1 MDSGRGGSRAAHHL
15 SNIAQS
21 LTRGVRVGGSRAAPT
36 LLMFLLATSCSHAPP
51 SLTPKANSRAERTLA
66 ADLDRIFGAPVME
79 QGLWG
84 VEVRSI
90 DSGRVLYAL
99 NAHKLMMPA
108 SNMKIVTLAA
118 AAETLGWDYRFK
130 TTLESDADIVEGV
143 LKGNLVVRGS
153 GDPTINSRGERARAL
168 FDEWTAGIRAAGITR
183 IDGNIVADASAF
195 DSRGLGQGWS
205 WDYLEAGYAAPS
217 SALEFNENIA
227 TLTVR
232 PGVKAGDEAQ
242 LELPPST
249 GLALLHHV
257 VTGEAGT
264 ATTIGFEVVPG
275 SNNLDVTGS
284 IAADAKPATREVAV
298 ANPPLYFAHGL
309 TLALIERG
317 IPVRG
322 IPVVFQRS
330 PLLAPLPRT
339 TIVESQSPPLR
350 EIATTMMKVSQNLYA
365 ETLLK
370 AIGAAGGTTGTAN
383 GGRAAAQKIFE
394 GWGILPGSYVQAD
407 GSGLSRYDF
416 VTADMIATL
425 LERMH
430 KDPKHHDA
438 FLATLPVAGKDGTI
452 STRMKNTRAE
462 GNAAAKTGSISNVR
476 ALSGYVRTQDGETL
490 VFSILANSFTIP
502 AATVNWIADVAVERM
517 ANYSRR

>member
-1 MDSGRGGSRAAHHL
+1 
-15 SNIAQS
+15 
-21 LTRGVRVGGSRAAPT
+21 
-36 LLMFLLATSCSHAPP
+36 
-51 SLTPKANSRAERTLA
+51 
-66 ADLDRIFGAPVME
+66 ME

-84 VEVRSI
+84 VQVRSL
-90 DSGRVLYAL
+90 DNGRILYAL
-99 NAHKLMMPA
+99 NARKLMMPA

-118 AAETLGWDYRFK
+118 AAEALGWDYRFK
-130 TTLESDADIVEGV
+130 TTLEADDDVESGA
-143 LKGNLVVRGS
+143 LKGNLIVRGG
-153 GDPTINSRGERARAL
+153 GDPTINSRDNRARAV
-168 FDEWTAGIRAAGITR
+168 FDEWAAALKAKGITR
-183 IDGNIVADASAF
+183 INGNIVADASAF
-195 DSRGLGQGWS
+195 DGRGLGQGWS

-217 SALEFNENIA
+217 SALELNENIA
-227 TLTVR
+227 TLTIR
-232 PGVKAGDEAQ
+232 PGAKAGDAAQ

-249 GLALLHHV
+249 GLGLLHHV

-264 ATTIGFEVVPG
+264 ATAINLERV
-275 SNNLDVTGS
+275 SDSSNLDVTGS

-298 ANPPLYFAHGL
+298 MNPAMYFAHAL

-317 IPVRG
+317 IAVRG
-322 IPVVFQRS
+322 VPKVFQPS
-330 PLLAPLPRT
+330 TLLTPLPRT

-350 EIATTMMKVSQNLYA
+350 DIATTMMKVSQNLYA

-370 AIGAAGGTTGTAN
+370 AIGTAGGATGTAG

>member
-1 MDSGRGGSRAAHHL
+1 VARGAA
-15 SNIAQS
+15 AS
-21 LTRGVRVGGSRAAPT
+21 LLVVAGCTHAAPVV
-36 LLMFLLATSCSHAPP
+36 S
-51 SLTPKANSRAERTLA
+51 PKANPRAERALKS
-66 ADLDRIFGAPVME
+66 DLDRIFGAPAME

-84 VEVRSI
+84 VEVKSLET
-90 DSGRVLYAL
+90 GRVLYAL
-99 NAHKLMMPA
+99 NARKLMMPA

-130 TTLESDADIVEGV
+130 TTLESDAEIQGGA
-143 LKGNLVVRGS
+143 LKGNLIVRGG
-153 GDPTINSRGERARAL
+153 GDPTINSRENRARAL
-168 FDEWTAGIRAAGITR
+168 FDEWAAALTAAGVTR

-217 SALEFNENIA
+217 SALEFNENVA

-232 PGVKAGDEAQ
+232 PGGKPGDAAQ

-249 GLALLHHV
+249 GLGLVHHV
-257 VTGEAGT
+257 VTGDAGT
-264 ATTIGFEVVPG
+264 ATAIGFERVPD
-275 SNNLDVTGS
+275 SNYLDVTGS
-284 IAADAKPATREVAV
+284 IAADAKPATRDVAV
-298 ANPPLYFAHGL
+298 ANPALYFAHSL

-330 PLLAPLPRT
+330 SLLAPLPRT
-339 TIVESQSPPLR
+339 AIVESPSPPLR

-370 AIGAAGGTTGTAN
+370 AVGAAGGATGTAN
-383 GGRAAAQKIFE
+383 AGRAAAQKIFE
-394 GWGILPGSYVQAD
+394 AWGIRPDSYVQAD

-416 VTADMIATL
+416 VTAEMIATL
-425 LERMH
+425 LERMY
-430 KDPKHHDA
+430 KDPRHHDA
-438 FLATLPVAGKDGTI
+438 FVATLPIAGKDGTI

-462 GNAAAKTGSISNVR
+462 ANAVAKTGSIANVR
-476 ALSGYVRTQDGETL
+476 ALSGYVRTRDGETV

-502 AATVNWIADVAVERM
+502 AATVNWIADLAVETL
-517 ANYSRR
+517 ANHTRR

>member
-1 MDSGRGGSRAAHHL
+1 LVVAGC
-15 SNIAQS
+15 
-21 LTRGVRVGGSRAAPT
+21 T
-36 LLMFLLATSCSHAPP
+36 HAPP
-51 SLTPKANSRAERTLA
+51 TITPKPNPRAERALA
-66 ADLDRIFGAPVME
+66 SDLNRIFNAPVME

-84 VEVRSI
+84 VEVKSL
-90 DSGRVLYAL
+90 DTGRVLYAL
-99 NAHKLMMPA
+99 NARKLMMPA

-118 AAETLGWDYRFK
+118 AAEALGWDHRFK
-130 TTLESDADIVEGV
+130 TTLETDAEIVDGA
-143 LKGNLVVRGS
+143 LKGDLVVRGG
-153 GDPTINSRGERARAL
+153 GDPTINSRGSRARAV
-168 FDEWTAGIRAAGITR
+168 FDEWAAGIKAAGIAR

-195 DSRGLGQGWS
+195 DGRGLGQGWS

-232 PGVKAGDEAQ
+232 PGAKPGDAAR

-249 GLALLHHV
+249 GLGLLHRV

-264 ATTIGFEVVPG
+264 ATTINFELVPG
-275 SNNLDVTGS
+275 SNNLDVSGS
-284 IAADAKPATREVAV
+284 IAAGAQPATRDVAV
-298 ANPPLYFAHGL
+298 GNPPLYFAHAL

-330 PLLAPLPRT
+330 TLLSPLPRT
-339 TIVESQSPPLR
+339 AIVESQSPPLR

-370 AIGAAGGTTGTAN
+370 AIGAAGGATGTASA
-383 GGRAAAQKIFE
+383 GRAASQKIFE
-394 GWGILPGSYVQAD
+394 AWGIPPGSYVQAD

-416 VTADMIATL
+416 LTAEMIVTL

-430 KDPKHHDA
+430 KDQKHRDA
-438 FLATLPVAGKDGTI
+438 FLATLPIAGKDGTI

-462 GNAAAKTGSISNVR
+462 GNAVAKTGSISNVR

-502 AATVNWIADVAVERM
+502 ATTVNWIADLAVEAL

>member
-1 MDSGRGGSRAAHHL
+1 
-15 SNIAQS
+15 
-21 LTRGVRVGGSRAAPT
+21 V
-36 LLMFLLATSCSHAPP
+36 ATGCSHAAPA
-51 SLTPKANSRAERTLA
+51 TVPKPNARAERALA
-66 ADLDRIFGAPVME
+66 SDLNRIFNAPVME

-84 VEVRSI
+84 VEVKSL
-90 DSGRVLYAL
+90 DTGRVLYAL
-99 NAHKLMMPA
+99 NARKLMMPA

-118 AAETLGWDYRFK
+118 AAEALGWDYRFK
-130 TTLESDADIVEGV
+130 TTLETDAEIQEGA
-143 LKGNLVVRGS
+143 LKGNLIVRGG
-153 GDPTINSRGERARAL
+153 GDPTINSRENRARAL
-168 FDEWTAGIRAAGITR
+168 FDQWAAALKAAGITR
-183 IDGNIVADASAF
+183 IEGNIVADASAF

-232 PGVKAGDEAQ
+232 PGAKPGDAAQ

-249 GLALLHHV
+249 GLGLLHHV
-257 VTGEAGT
+257 VTGD
-264 ATTIGFEVVPG
+264 PG
-275 SNNLDVTGS
+275 SPARIAFERVPDSNYLDVTGS
-284 IAADAKPATREVAV
+284 IASDASPATREVAV
-298 ANPPLYFAHGL
+298 ANPPLYFAHAL

-330 PLLAPLPRT
+330 TLLSSLPRT
-339 TIVESQSPPLR
+339 TIVESPSPPLR
-350 EIATTMMKVSQNLYA
+350 DIATTMMKVSQNLYA

-370 AIGAAGGTTGTAN
+370 ALALPGGAIGTASA
-383 GGRAAAQKIFE
+383 GRAAAQKIFE
-394 GWGILPGSYVQAD
+394 GWGVQPGSYVHAD
-407 GSGLSRYDF
+407 GSGLSRYGF
-416 VTADMIATL
+416 VTADMIVTL

-430 KDPKHHDA
+430 KDPRHHDA
-438 FLATLPVAGKDGTI
+438 FLATLPIAGRDGTI
-452 STRMKNTRAE
+452 STRLKNTRAE
-462 GNAAAKTGSISNVR
+462 GNAVAKTGSISNVR

-502 AATVNWIADVAVERM
+502 AATVNWIADVAVETL

>member
-1 MDSGRGGSRAAHHL
+1 MVSSRGGSRAA
-15 SNIAQS
+15 
-21 LTRGVRVGGSRAAPT
+21 
-36 LLMFLLATSCSHAPP
+36 LLVCLLAASCTHAPP
-51 SLTPKANSRAERTLA
+51 AVAPKPNPRAERALA
-66 ADLDRIFGAPVME
+66 SDLGRIFNAPVME

-84 VEVRSI
+84 VEIKSL
-90 DSGRVLYAL
+90 DTGRVLYAL
-99 NAHKLMMPA
+99 NARKLMMPA

-118 AAETLGWDYRFK
+118 AAEALGWDYRFK
-130 TTLESDADIVEGV
+130 TTLESDAEIVDGA
-143 LKGNLVVRGS
+143 LKGNLVVRGG
-153 GDPTINSRGERARAL
+153 GDPTINSRGNRARAL
-168 FDEWTAGIRAAGITR
+168 FDEWAAAIKAAGITR
-183 IDGNIVADASAF
+183 IDGNILADAGAF
-195 DSRGLGQGWS
+195 DGRGLGQGWS

-232 PGVKAGDEAQ
+232 PGAKAGDFAQ

-249 GLALLHHV
+249 GLGLLHGV
-257 VTGEAGT
+257 VTGEAET
-264 ATTIGFEVVPG
+264 ATRINVERVPG
-275 SNNLDVTGS
+275 SNDLDITGS
-284 IAADAKPATREVAV
+284 IAAGAQPATREVAV
-298 ANPPLYFAHGL
+298 ANPALYFAHAL

-330 PLLAPLPRT
+330 PLLAPLPRA

-370 AIGAAGGTTGTAN
+370 AIGAAGGTTGTA
-383 GGRAAAQKIFE
+383 GAGRAAAEKIF
-394 GWGILPGSYVQAD
+394 GAWGIQPGSYVQAD

-416 VTADMIATL
+416 VTAEMIVTL

-430 KDPKHHDA
+430 KDQKHHDA
-438 FLATLPVAGKDGTI
+438 FLATLPIAGKDGTI

-462 GNAAAKTGSISNVR
+462 GNAVAKTGSISNVR

-502 AATVNWIADVAVERM
+502 AATVNWIADLAVEAL
-517 ANYSRR
+517 ANYTRR

>member
-1 MDSGRGGSRAAHHL
+1 MVSSRGGARTTPA
-15 SNIAQS
+15 
-21 LTRGVRVGGSRAAPT
+21 
-36 LLMFLLATSCSHAPP
+36 LLACLIAAACAHAPP
-51 SLTPKANSRAERTLA
+51 TTTPKPNPRAERALKS
-66 ADLDRIFGAPVME
+66 DLDRIFGAPVME

-84 VEVRSI
+84 VEVKSLET
-90 DSGRVLYAL
+90 GKALYAL
-99 NAHKLMMPA
+99 NTRKLMMPA

-130 TTLESDADIVEGV
+130 TTLETDDDVEGGA
-143 LKGNLVVRGS
+143 LKGNLIVRGS
-153 GDPTINSRGERARAL
+153 GDPTINSRENRARAL
-168 FDEWTAGIRAAGITR
+168 FDEWAAALKAKGITR
-183 IDGNIVADASAF
+183 INGNIVADASAF

-217 SALEFNENIA
+217 GALEFNENIA

-232 PGVKAGDEAQ
+232 PGGRAADAAQ

-249 GLALLHHV
+249 GLGLLHHV

-264 ATTIGFEVVPG
+264 PTTINVERVPD

-284 IAADAKPATREVAV
+284 IAADATPATREVAV
-298 ANPPLYFAHGL
+298 ANPALYFAHSL

-317 IPVRG
+317 ISVRG

-330 PLLAPLPRT
+330 SLLAPLSRT

-370 AIGAAGGTTGTAN
+370 AVGAAGGATGTAN
-383 GGRAAAQKIFE
+383 AGRTAAQTIFE
-394 GWGILPGSYVQAD
+394 AWGIPPGTYVQAD
-407 GSGLSRYDF
+407 GSGLSRYDL
-416 VTADMIATL
+416 VTAEMLTTL
-425 LERMH
+425 LERMY
-430 KDPKHHDA
+430 KDQRHHDA
-438 FLATLPVAGKDGTI
+438 FVATLPIAGKDGTV
-452 STRMKNTRAE
+452 STRMKGTRAE
-462 GNAAAKTGSISNVR
+462 ANATAKTGSISNVR
-476 ALSGYVRTQDGETL
+476 ALSGYIKTRDGDTL

-502 AATVNWIADVAVERM
+502 AATVNWIADLAVERLS
-517 ANYSRR
+517 NYTRR

>member
-1 MDSGRGGSRAAHHL
+1 MK
-15 SNIAQS
+15 S
-21 LTRGVRVGGSRAAPT
+21 LET
-36 LLMFLLATSCSHAPP
+36 
-51 SLTPKANSRAERTLA
+51 
-66 ADLDRIFGAPVME
+66 
-79 QGLWG
+79 
-84 VEVRSI
+84 
-90 DSGRVLYAL
+90 GRVLYAL
-99 NAHKLMMPA
+99 NARKLMMPA

-118 AAETLGWDYRFK
+118 AAEALGWDYRFK
-130 TTLESDADIVEGV
+130 TTLETDAEIEGGA
-143 LKGNLVVRGS
+143 LKGNLIVRGS
-153 GDPTINSRGERARAL
+153 GDPTINSRENRARAL
-168 FDEWTAGIRAAGITR
+168 FDEWAAALKAAGITR

-217 SALEFNENIA
+217 SALEFNENVA

-232 PGVKAGDEAQ
+232 PGGKPGDAAQ

-264 ATTIGFEVVPG
+264 ATTIGLELLPG
-275 SNNLDVTGS
+275 TNNLDVTGS

-298 ANPPLYFAHGL
+298 ANPALYFAHGL

-322 IPVVFQRS
+322 LPVVFQRS
-330 PLLAPLPRT
+330 PLLAPLPRE

-350 EIATTMMKVSQNLYA
+350 EIASTMMKVSQNLYA

-370 AIGAAGGTTGTAN
+370 TIGAAGGATGTAN
-383 GGRAAAQKIFE
+383 AGRAAAQRVFE
-394 GWGILPGSYVQAD
+394 GWGIPPGTYVQAD
-407 GSGLSRYDF
+407 GSGLSRYDY
-416 VTADMIATL
+416 VTAGMITTL
-425 LERMH
+425 LERMY
-430 KDPKHHDA
+430 KDPRHHDA
-438 FLATLPVAGKDGTI
+438 FVATLPIAGTDGTI

-462 GNAAAKTGSISNVR
+462 ANAMAKTGSISNVR
-476 ALSGYVRTQDGETL
+476 ALSGYVRTRDGETL

-502 AATVNWIADVAVERM
+502 ASTVNWIADLAVETL